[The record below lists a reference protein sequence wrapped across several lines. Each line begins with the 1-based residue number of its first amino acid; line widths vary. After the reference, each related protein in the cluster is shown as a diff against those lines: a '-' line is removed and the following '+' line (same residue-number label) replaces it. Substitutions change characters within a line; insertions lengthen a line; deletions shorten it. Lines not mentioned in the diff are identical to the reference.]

1 MFWAGCEINLPCSC
15 LGSLHPPE
23 LLHLPVCV
31 GGTSLVEAMEG
42 EALLW
47 KAWQLEEAEPGIGY
61 VGGCHKV
68 AVSILEERYLTRV
81 RRTLNRQ

>member
-1 MFWAGCEINLPCSC
+1 MFQTRCEISPHCSC

-23 LLHLPVCV
+23 LPNLPVCV
-31 GGTSLVEAMEG
+31 GGTTLVEVMEG

-47 KAWQLEEAEPGIGY
+47 KAQCLEEAEPSIDY

-68 AVSILEERYLTRV
+68 AVSILEERIPV
-81 RRTLNRQ
+81 QS